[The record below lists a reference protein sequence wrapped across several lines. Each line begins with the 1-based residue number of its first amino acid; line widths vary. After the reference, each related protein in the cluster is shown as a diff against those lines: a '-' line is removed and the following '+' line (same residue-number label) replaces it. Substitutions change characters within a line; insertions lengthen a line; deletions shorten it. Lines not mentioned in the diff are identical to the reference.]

1 METIEVG
8 NEKVEIGSIICKIS
22 DTEAYATVSKAAI
35 ANWLSVVHEI
45 VGRGVFADYIVWVV
59 NDDGSRVRFAF
70 KSTSDPEVMRAII
83 KVLLTQAARMHN
95 ERSRMRSRMNHP
107 SSGVPDNLVVI
118 NPDRYHK
125 KPQPRWRNTPKGV
138 RGR

>member
-1 METIEVG
+1 METIEVE

-22 DTEAYATVSKAAI
+22 DTEAYATVPKAAI
-35 ANWLSVVHEI
+35 AKWMPIAHEI
-45 VGRGVFADYIVWVV
+45 VGRGVFADYIVWV
-59 NDDGSRVRFAF
+59 NDDGSRVLFAF

-83 KVLLTQAARMHN
+83 KVLLTQAARIHN
-95 ERSRMRSRMNHP
+95 ERFRMRSRMNHP
-107 SSGVPDNLVVI
+107 SSGATDNLVVI

-125 KPQPRWRNTPKGV
+125 KPQPKWRNTPKGV